1 MEQKYTE
8 ERWANFNSTE
18 NSVKTLEDDV
28 DAFSLCDLPIIHQ
41 SSKENESDS
50 TPLRSIE
57 TPEDFD
63 FCSVSKQFEEMCAA
77 DEVFYQGQ
85 IMPLRHSSRKGILQY
100 CSRSI
105 SSSESM
111 DHFSSSGLISSR
123 SSSSGSGS
131 GGAAA
136 ATEPKLPPRN
146 QFHSHPS
153 PSPKI
158 RSPRST
164 VRSNNRNCPKKS
176 SASWN
181 IFRMGLVSPPPEI
194 AFRDLKNRYPNG
206 RNLRNRNG
214 NGSHSGD
221 GKKIKRRDFLG
232 GCRYCSGD
240 AVDAVSSKVVVM
252 KRSARDGE
260 SETRVEEESLLGMMK
275 SPKKRFSHHRTF
287 EWLKQLSLEGAAAEP

>member
-1 MEQKYTE
+1 MEQKCTE
-8 ERWANFNSTE
+8 ERWAIFNSTE

-28 DAFSLCDLPIIHQ
+28 DALSLCDLPIIHHQ
-41 SSKENESDS
+41 SIKENESDS
-50 TPLRSIE
+50 TPLRSIK

-63 FCSVSKQFEEMCAA
+63 FCSVSKHSEEMCAA

-85 IMPLRHSSRKGILQY
+85 ILPLRRNF
-100 CSRSI
+100 SRSI
-105 SSSESM
+105 SSSEST
-111 DHFSSSGLISSR
+111 DRFSSGGLISSR

-131 GGAAA
+131 GGGAVVA
-136 ATEPKLPPRN
+136 EPKLPLRN

-164 VRSNNRNCPKKS
+164 VRSNNKKS

-214 NGSHSGD
+214 NGRHSSD
-221 GKKIKRRDFLG
+221 GKKVKRRDFLG

-240 AVDAVSSKVVVM
+240 AVDAVSSKVVVT

-260 SETRVEEESLLGMMK
+260 SETRVEEESLLGIMK
-275 SPKKRFSHHRTF
+275 SPKKRFSNHRTF